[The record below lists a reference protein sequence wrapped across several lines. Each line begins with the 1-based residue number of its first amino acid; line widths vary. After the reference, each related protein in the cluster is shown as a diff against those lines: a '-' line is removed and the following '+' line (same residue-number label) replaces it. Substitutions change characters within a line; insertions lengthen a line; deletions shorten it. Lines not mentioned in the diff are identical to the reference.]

1 LVSFIMNVV
10 KWLLQCGRNTAAAY
24 LFSCTCSDHVIMPNC
39 GIHCRCGINLLRYAP
54 RIMLSIIKKCRNIF
68 GHLRWI
74 SFSIVLSPLTYFIV
88 YFLCLTVRYL
98 KYYLIFH
105 SFDIQH
111 STLRSFQCQPNIYWS
126 QIWSFNLHKK
136 WPSWWKVLQYDRIR
150 P

>member
-1 LVSFIMNVV
+1 M
-10 KWLLQCGRNTAAAY
+10 LQCGRKAAAY
-24 LFSCTCSDHVIMPNC
+24 LFSCTCSDQVMMSNC

-54 RIMLSIIKKCRNIF
+54 RIMLSIRKKCWNKYLVIWDEY
-68 GHLRWI
+68 L
-74 SFSIVLSPLTYFIV
+74 FSIVLSPLTYFVV

-126 QIWSFNLHKK
+126 QMWSFDMHKK
-136 WPSWWKVLQYDRIR
+136 CGPVDVWFCNMRE
-150 P
+150 